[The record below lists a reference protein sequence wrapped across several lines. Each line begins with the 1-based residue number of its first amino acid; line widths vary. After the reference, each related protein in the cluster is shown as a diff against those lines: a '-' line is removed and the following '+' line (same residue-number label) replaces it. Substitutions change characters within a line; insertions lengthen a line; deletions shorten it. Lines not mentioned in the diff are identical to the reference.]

1 MKEPAAVFRRRDV
14 RAHKTKNNFS
24 SAMLK
29 DSAHCRAA

>member
-14 RAHKTKNNFS
+14 RTLKIKNNFS

-29 DSAHCRAA
+29 DFAHCRSG